1 MSGGYRA
8 GDEVMARHERDW
20 FHAEIVRLEAD
31 GSYLVRWLKP
41 KGGYVDRWPRE
52 DTRSAVALI
61 EPEDIRPMQRH
72 RGNFSGF

>member
-1 MSGGYRA
+1 MSGAYTA
-8 GDEVMARHERDW
+8 GDEVMARYERDW
-20 FHAEIVRLEAD
+20 FHAEIVRLESD
-31 GSYLVRWLKP
+31 GSYLVRWIKP
-41 KGGYVDRWPRE
+41 RSGYVEHRP